1 MSSPVKLAGALP
13 AGDANGLAAIA
24 AEVADDPRGLRAVI
38 AIVDC
43 KELRTSVDA
52 GDVVPILRI
61 RRIEALAAE
70 DLKAGRRLYRR
81 AHDRRTGRQ
90 ALPLELEEELDEVFG
105 TESES

>member
-1 MSSPVKLAGALP
+1 MSSPVKLAGTLP

-24 AEVADDPRGLRAVI
+24 AEVANDPRGLRVVI

-43 KELRTSVDA
+43 KELRTSVDV

-61 RRIEALAAE
+61 RRIESLAAE
-70 DLKAGRRLYRR
+70 DLKPGRRLYRR

-90 ALPLELEEELDEVFG
+90 ALPLELEEELDEAFG
-105 TESES
+105 AES